1 MKKILLVDDEC
12 FIHFLYRS
20 ILGEK
25 YNIESVTDPF
35 EALEKIKAQ
44 EYSLILVDINMP
56 YINGLEI
63 IESTRKKGVFTPIIV
78 VSSYG
83 SGEKKKEASDK
94 GANDYIEK
102 PIDTDELKS
111 KIEKWCK

>member
-1 MKKILLVDDEC
+1 MKKILLIDDES
-12 FIHFLYRS
+12 FIHFLYKN
-20 ILGEK
+20 IIGEE
-25 YNIESVTDPF
+25 YELDSVTDPF
-35 EALEKIKAQ
+35 EALEKIKKDQ
-44 EYSLILVDINMP
+44 YSLILADINMP

-63 IESTRKKGVFTPIIV
+63 IETTRARGINTPIIV

-83 SGEKKKEASDK
+83 SSEKRKEAFDK

-102 PIDTDELKS
+102 PIDTEELKS

>member
-35 EALEKIKAQ
+35 EALEKIAKNQ
-44 EYSLILVDINMP
+44 YSLIVVDINMP
-56 YINGLEI
+56 YINGIEI
-63 IESTRKKGVFTPIIV
+63 VKKVREKGCESKIIV

-83 SGEKKKEASDK
+83 SGEKKSEAFTI
-94 GANDYIEK
+94 GADDYLEK
-102 PIDTDELKS
+102 PIDNEEFILKV
-111 KIEKWCK
+111 EKWCV

>member
-1 MKKILLVDDEC
+1 MKRILLIDDES
-12 FIHFLYRS
+12 FIHFLYR
-20 ILGEK
+20 
-25 YNIESVTDPF
+25 NIIGDEYDLDCVMDPF
-35 EALEKIKAQ
+35 EALEKIKTQ

>member
-1 MKKILLVDDEC
+1 MKRILLIDDES
-12 FIHFLYRS
+12 FIHFLYKN
-20 ILGEK
+20 IIGEE
-25 YNIESVTDPF
+25 YELDCVTDPF
-35 EALEKIKAQ
+35 EALEKIKN
-44 EYSLILVDINMP
+44 EKYSLILADINMP

-63 IESTRKKGVFTPIIV
+63 VESTRKKGIKTPIIV

-83 SGEKKKEASDK
+83 SSEKRKEASEK